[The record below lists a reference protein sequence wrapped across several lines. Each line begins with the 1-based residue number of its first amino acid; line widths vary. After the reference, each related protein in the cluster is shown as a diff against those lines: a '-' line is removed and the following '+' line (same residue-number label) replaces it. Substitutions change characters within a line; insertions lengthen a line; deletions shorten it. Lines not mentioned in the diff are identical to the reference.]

1 MKTKAIYPGSFDPI
15 TYGHLDLLKR
25 SCKIFEDLT
34 IAVVVNPHKKAL
46 FSVEERV
53 AMIKK
58 VTKGFGCIKV
68 DKFDGLLV
76 DYAKK
81 IKATVVIRGLR
92 AIADFEY
99 EFQMAL
105 VNRSLNNRL
114 DMVYMMP
121 SVEFTYL
128 SSSIVREL
136 ASLHGDVSKFVP
148 LSVEKNLKE
157 KFKYV

>member
-1 MKTKAIYPGSFDPI
+1 MKKKAIYPGSFDPI
-15 TYGHLDLLKR
+15 TFGHLDLLKR
-25 SCKIFEDLT
+25 SCKLFDDLT

-46 FSVEERV
+46 FTVDERV
-53 AMIKK
+53 AMIKMA
-58 VTKGFGCIKV
+58 TKKYRNVKI

-81 IKATVVIRGLR
+81 VKANVIIRGLR

-105 VNRSLNNRL
+105 VNRSLYKPL

-121 SVEFTYL
+121 SVEYTYL
-128 SSSIVREL
+128 SSSIVREV
-136 ASLHGDVSKFVP
+136 ASLGGDVSGFV
-148 LSVEKNLKE
+148 STFIAGKLKE
-157 KFKYV
+157 KFNNA

>member
-25 SCKIFEDLT
+25 SCKIFNDLT

-46 FSVEERV
+46 FSVDERIE
-53 AMIKK
+53 MIKK
-58 VTKGFGCIKV
+58 ATKGFGCLKI

-81 IKATVVIRGLR
+81 INATVVIRGLR

-105 VNRSLNNRL
+105 VNRSLNKKL

-121 SVEFTYL
+121 SVEYTYL

-148 LSVEKNLKE
+148 PCVENNLKE
-157 KFKYV
+157 RFKNV

>member
-15 TYGHLDLLKR
+15 TFGHLDLLKR
-25 SCKIFEDLT
+25 SCKIFDDIT
-34 IAVVVNPHKKAL
+34 IAVVVNPHKKPL
-46 FSVEERV
+46 CSVEERL

-58 VTKGFGCIKV
+58 ATRGYGCIKI

-81 IKATVVIRGLR
+81 KNATVVIRGLR

-105 VNRSLNNRL
+105 VNRSLNKKL

-121 SVEFTYL
+121 SVEYTYL

-136 ASLHGDVSKFVP
+136 ASLHGDISRFVP
-148 LSVEKNLKE
+148 ESVEKLLKE
-157 KFKYV
+157 KFKNV

>member
-1 MKTKAIYPGSFDPI
+1 MKKKAIYPGSFDPI
-15 TYGHLDLLKR
+15 TFGHLDLLKR
-25 SCKIFEDLT
+25 SCKLFDDLT

-46 FSVEERV
+46 FTVDERV
-53 AMIKK
+53 AMIKMA
-58 VTKGFGCIKV
+58 TKKFNNVKI

-81 IKATVVIRGLR
+81 VKANVIIRGLR

-105 VNRSLNNRL
+105 VNRSLYKPL

-121 SVEFTYL
+121 SVEYTYL
-128 SSSIVREL
+128 SSSIVREV
-136 ASLHGDVSKFVP
+136 ASLGGDVSGFV
-148 LSVEKNLKE
+148 STCIAGKLKE
-157 KFKYV
+157 KFSNV

>member
-15 TYGHLDLLKR
+15 TFGHLDILER
-25 SCKIFEDLT
+25 SLKIFNDLT

-46 FSVEERV
+46 FTVEERIDIIRHV
-53 AMIKK
+53 LGKKSSIK
-58 VTKGFGCIKV
+58 I

-81 IKATVVIRGLR
+81 VDADVIIRGIR

-105 VNRSLNNRL
+105 VNRSLYKSV

-121 SVEFTYL
+121 SEKYTYL
-128 SSSIVREL
+128 SSSVIREL
-136 ASLHGDVSKFVP
+136 ASFGGDVTSFAPAYVVK
-148 LSVEKNLKE
+148 KLKE
-157 KFKYV
+157 KFKNA

>member
-15 TYGHLDLLKR
+15 TFGHLDLLKR
-25 SCKIFEDLT
+25 SCKLFDDLT

-46 FSVEERV
+46 FSIDERV
-53 AMIKK
+53 EMIKAA
-58 VTKGFGCIKV
+58 TKGYGCIKV

-81 IKATVVIRGLR
+81 VKANVIIRGLR

-105 VNRSLNNRL
+105 VNRSLYKQL

-121 SVEFTYL
+121 SVEYTYL
-128 SSSIVREL
+128 SSSIVREVSAL
-136 ASLHGDVSKFVP
+136 GGDVSKFVP
-148 LSVEKNLKE
+148 PFITNKLKE
-157 KFKYV
+157 KHRNV

>member
-15 TYGHLDLLKR
+15 TFGHLDLLKR
-25 SCKIFEDLT
+25 SCKLFDDLT

-46 FSVEERV
+46 FSIDERV
-53 AMIKK
+53 EMIKAA
-58 VTKGFGCIKV
+58 TKGYGCIKV

-81 IKATVVIRGLR
+81 VKANVIIRGLR

-105 VNRSLNNRL
+105 VNRSLYKQL

-121 SVEFTYL
+121 SVEYTYL
-128 SSSIVREL
+128 SSSIVREVSAL
-136 ASLHGDVSKFVP
+136 GGDVSKFVP
-148 LSVEKNLKE
+148 PFITKKLKG
-157 KFKYV
+157 KYRNV

>member
-15 TYGHLDLLKR
+15 TFGHLDLLKR
-25 SCKIFEDLT
+25 SCKLFDDLT

-46 FSVEERV
+46 FSIDERV
-53 AMIKK
+53 EMIKAA
-58 VTKGFGCIKV
+58 TKGYGCIKV

-81 IKATVVIRGLR
+81 VKANVIIRGLR

-105 VNRSLNNRL
+105 VNRSLYKQL

-121 SVEFTYL
+121 SVEYTYL
-128 SSSIVREL
+128 SSSIVREVSAL
-136 ASLHGDVSKFVP
+136 GGDVSKFVP
-148 LSVEKNLKE
+148 PFITKKLKE
-157 KFKYV
+157 KYRNV

>member
-1 MKTKAIYPGSFDPI
+1 MKIKAIYPGSFDPI
-15 TYGHLDLLKR
+15 TFGHLDLLKR
-25 SCKIFEDLT
+25 SCKLFEDLT

-46 FSVEERV
+46 FTVEERV
-53 AMIKK
+53 EMIKA
-58 VTKGFGCIKV
+58 VTKGYDCIKI

-81 IKATVVIRGLR
+81 MKANVIIRGLR

-105 VNRSLNNRL
+105 VNRSLNRNL

-121 SVEFTYL
+121 SVEYTYL
-128 SSSIVREL
+128 SSSVVREVAAL
-136 ASLHGDVSKFVP
+136 GGDVSKFVP
-148 LSVEKNLKE
+148 PYVARQLKI
-157 KFKYV
+157 KMNNS

>member
-1 MKTKAIYPGSFDPI
+1 MKTKAVYPGSFDPI
-15 TYGHLDLLKR
+15 TFGHLDLLKR
-25 SCKIFEDLT
+25 SCKIFSDIT

-46 FSVEERV
+46 FTIDERV
-53 AMIKK
+53 AMIKEA
-58 VTKGFGCIKV
+58 TKGFSRIKI

-76 DYAKK
+76 DYAKN
-81 IKATVVIRGLR
+81 INATVVIRGLR

-105 VNRSLNNRL
+105 VNRSLNNKI

-121 SVEFTYL
+121 SVEYTYL

-136 ASLHGDVSKFVP
+136 ASLRGDVSNFVP
-148 LSVEKNLKE
+148 KCVEKRLKE
-157 KFKYV
+157 KLKHV

>member
-15 TYGHLDLLKR
+15 TFGHLDLLKR
-25 SCKIFEDLT
+25 SCKLFDDLT

-46 FSVEERV
+46 FTIDERV
-53 AMIKK
+53 AMIK
-58 VTKGFGCIKV
+58 TATRGYGHIRI

-81 IKATVVIRGLR
+81 VKANVIIRGLR

-105 VNRSLNNRL
+105 VNRSLYKQL

-121 SVEFTYL
+121 SVEYTYL
-128 SSSIVREL
+128 SSSIVREVS
-136 ASLHGDVSKFVP
+136 SLGGDVSGFVP
-148 LSVEKNLKE
+148 RFIVKRLREKLKN
-157 KFKYV
+157 V